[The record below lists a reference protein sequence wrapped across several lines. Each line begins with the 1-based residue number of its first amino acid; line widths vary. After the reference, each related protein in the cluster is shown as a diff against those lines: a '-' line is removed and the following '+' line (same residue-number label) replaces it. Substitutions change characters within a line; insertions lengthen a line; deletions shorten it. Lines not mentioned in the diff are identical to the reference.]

1 MSAAA
6 AEPAARA
13 DRIREILEDLI
24 RQRQLLRLGGT
35 ASESVLLEANRLSIV
50 YWQTELAREL
60 LDQRTESEALR

>member
-6 AEPAARA
+6 AEPAART
-13 DRIREILEDLI
+13 DRIREILKDLI

>member
-60 LDQRTESEALR
+60 LDRRTESEALR